1 LHPSRT
7 IISHLD
13 KASMNL
19 SQLVNPNVTF
29 SKTTLEDITAR
40 YTVKHKDSTATVNK
54 TPQSVRTTLSA
65 LGHAYARIH
74 GQRPGDDY
82 GNLTWLT
89 LENLKQPSKY
99 ANARP
104 LFVGA
109 AHPNASAAMSV
120 PVEVTTLRKNLENF
134 RSVLYSAAQHL
145 KTLDM
150 SDADRKSLTK
160 KYNDA
165 YVEFGELSGTLMSDE
180 LDKVKTH
187 QPSQRQQSKWVPW
200 TDVTRLTKSVLEY
213 LDGILASPP
222 ASMGVMQNKK
232 MQRALQLVL
241 YVLIPPLR
249 NNYTNLRLI
258 TPDQETL
265 DILKESNSPNYV
277 VVDSGG
283 FVTLVINKFKT
294 DARSAE
300 VDYDPTTDFR
310 INHPKTQRFE
320 LSRPQPILTKFGF
333 EPRRLA
339 DTLLEYHNLQVT
351 LLGDRNPH
359 KLFFCEIPKEGP
371 VRPVSGDGMSTRL
384 ARVTERLTGLGG
396 GTAVSLGAQ
405 MLRTIFVTWFDGKRP
420 TAAEREEIAKWM
432 MHHPGTQLRHYTKS
446 KRTLTGEGGK
456 KKRRKAVKVS
466 DLCI

>member
-1 LHPSRT
+1 MDLT
-7 IISHLD
+7 
-13 KASMNL
+13 
-19 SQLVNPNVTF
+19 QLVNPNVTF
-29 SKTTLEDITAR
+29 SKATLQDILAR
-40 YTVKHKDSTATVNK
+40 YTVKHESSTSTTNK
-54 TPQSVRTTLSA
+54 TQQSVRTTLSA
-65 LGHAYARIH
+65 LSQAYARIH
-74 GQRPGDDY
+74 GERPGEDY
-82 GNLTWLT
+82 GDLLWLT
-89 LENLKQPSKY
+89 LDNLKQPSKY
-99 ANARP
+99 AKARP
-104 LFVGA
+104 LFEGF
-109 AHPNASAAMSV
+109 AHPQATPAMSI

-134 RSVLYSAAQHL
+134 RSTLYSAAQHL
-145 KTLDM
+145 KTLNL

-180 LDKVKTH
+180 LDKAKTH
-187 QPSQRQQSKWVPW
+187 QPSRRQQSKWVPW
-200 TDVTRLTKSVLEY
+200 TDITRLTKSVLEY
-213 LDGILASPP
+213 LEGILASPP
-222 ASMGVMQNKK
+222 ATMGVMENKK

-265 DILKESNSPNYV
+265 DILKESNSPNYI
-277 VVDSGG
+277 VVDQGG

-310 INHPKTQRFE
+310 INHTKTQRFE

-339 DTLLEYHNLQVT
+339 DILLEYHNLQVT

-396 GTAVSLGAQ
+396 GTAVPLGAQ

-420 TAAEREEIAKWM
+420 TAAEREEISKWM
-432 MHHPGTQLRHYTKS
+432 MHSPGTQIATYTKS
-446 KRTLTGEGGK
+446 KRTLTGDGAK
-456 KKRRKAVKVS
+456 KKRCKAIKVK

>member
-1 LHPSRT
+1 M
-7 IISHLD
+7 D
-13 KASMNL
+13 L
-19 SQLVNPNVTF
+19 SQLVNPTVTF
-29 SKTTLEDITAR
+29 SKATLEDIIAR
-40 YTVKHKDSTATVNK
+40 YNVKHKDSTATVNK

-74 GQRPGDDY
+74 GTPPGEDY
-82 GNLTWLT
+82 GDLLWLT
-89 LENLKQPSKY
+89 LDNLKQPSKY
-99 ANARP
+99 AKARP
-104 LFVGA
+104 LFEGF
-109 AHPNASAAMSV
+109 AHPQATPAMAV

-150 SDADRKSLTK
+150 TDADRTSLMKT
-160 KYNDA
+160 YNDA
-165 YVEFGELSGTLMSDE
+165 YVEFGELSSKLMDDE
-180 LDKVKTH
+180 LEKMKTH
-187 QPSQRQQSKWVPW
+187 QPSRRQQSKWLPW
-200 TDVTRLTKSVLEY
+200 TDITRLTKPVLEY
-213 LDGILASPP
+213 LEGILASKPTT
-222 ASMGVMQNKK
+222 MGVLENKK

-265 DILKESNSPNYV
+265 DILKQSNSPNYV

-283 FVTLVINKFKT
+283 FATLVINKFKI
-294 DARSAE
+294 DGRSAE
-300 VDYDPTTDFR
+300 VDYDPSTDFR
-310 INHPKTQRFE
+310 INHPKTVRFE

-339 DTLLEYHNLQVT
+339 DILIEYHNLQVA
-351 LLGDRNPH
+351 LMGDRNPH
-359 KLFFCEIPKEGP
+359 KLFFFEIPKEGP

-396 GTAVSLGAQ
+396 GTAVPLGAQ
-405 MLRTIFVTWFDGKRP
+405 MLRTIFVSWLDSKRP

-432 MHHPGTQLRHYTKS
+432 MHHPGTQLRTYTKT